1 MKSMRTLL
9 LCCFAS
15 LFAVPVLHAQE
26 DLSKYRTFA
35 LGSSLASVLK
45 HTDQRPADV
54 KLLHARPALSQELA
68 WWPSPAAASSRSDA
82 IEQIV
87 FSFHNGELY
96 KLSVSYDRGATEG
109 LTAFDM
115 TKALTA
121 KYGPPTNVALEIDS
135 TPNDRYDATGR
146 AIASWDDSQYS
157 VNLVRSAFTDIFGLV
172 IYSKRVNAEAD
183 LATAQAVLLEK
194 QEGPQRE
201 AERQQKETADLE
213 IARQKNKKV
222 FEP

>member
-1 MKSMRTLL
+1 MKSMRTSL
-9 LCCFAS
+9 LCSLAV
-15 LFAVPVLHAQE
+15 LFAAPMLHAQ

-35 LGSSLASVLK
+35 LGTSLASVLK

-54 KLLHARPALSQELA
+54 KLLHARPALSQELV

-87 FSFHNGELY
+87 FSFYNGELY
-96 KLSVSYDRGATEG
+96 KLTVSYDRDATEG
-109 LTAFDM
+109 LTAADM
-115 TKALTA
+115 TKALSA
-121 KYGPPTNVALEIDS
+121 KYGPPTNVALEIDA
-135 TPNDRYDATGR
+135 TPNDHYDSPGKS
-146 AIASWDDSQYS
+146 IASWDDSQYS

-183 LATAQAVLLEK
+183 LSTAQAVILDK

-213 IARQKNKKV
+213 VARQKNKKV